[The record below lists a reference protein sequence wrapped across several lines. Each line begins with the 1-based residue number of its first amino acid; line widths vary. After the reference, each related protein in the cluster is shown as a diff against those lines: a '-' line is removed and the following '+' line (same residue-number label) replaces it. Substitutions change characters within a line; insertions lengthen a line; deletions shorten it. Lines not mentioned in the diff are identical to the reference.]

1 MIPPAAPEAEVRA
14 APLAVPALEVRAL
27 TVRAPG
33 RTLVADVTFN
43 IGAGRTLALIGQSG
57 SGKSMTASAIMGLL
71 PPGLTL
77 GEDSR
82 VLLDGRP
89 LPLGDEPAMRR
100 LRGAELAMVFQ
111 DAMSCLNPFLSI
123 GAQIDE
129 AIRRRG
135 IVDARLRRERMIELI
150 EAVELPDAAGLAKRR
165 PHELSG
171 GQQQRVMLAMALA
184 AEPRLL
190 VADEPTSALDAS
202 VQAEILTLLGRLQ
215 RLHGMATLFIT
226 HDLAA
231 GRRLADEVLVLDR
244 GRVVDH
250 GAVETIFARPRHAL
264 TRALVSVRRMLDAPP
279 APRPTSG
286 DAVLEIDRLG
296 YAYPPRH
303 AFGRPTPVLAD
314 VSLRLGAG
322 RTLGV
327 IGESGSGKSTLAA
340 IVAGLKRPGSGEV
353 RLFGTRLA
361 ADRAGEMP
369 RSLRQRVQIV
379 FQNPLGALNPR
390 HRVATI
396 LREPLDLLGLG
407 PKADRLDRAAEAL
420 GWVGLDA
427 DLLARHPHALSG
439 GQRQRVAIARAL
451 LSRPDLLVCDEVVS
465 ALDATVGAEIL
476 RLLARLGRDRG
487 FAMVFVGH
495 DLEVVRWIADD
506 IAVLDAG
513 RLVEHGAADAVLA
526 APQSAAA
533 ARLVAARA
541 APIDR
546 AGGHG
551 VRGDGLPATRT
562 LVASLDRAD

>member
-1 MIPPAAPEAEVRA
+1 MIARSISEGDALAP
-14 APLAVPALEVRAL
+14 PLAVPTLEVRTL
-27 TVRAPG
+27 TIRTPG
-33 RTLVADVTFN
+33 RTLVGDVTFN

-71 PPGLTL
+71 PPGVSL

-82 VLLDGRP
+82 ILLDGRP
-89 LPLGDEPAMRR
+89 LPLGDERAMRR

-111 DAMSCLNPFLSI
+111 DPMSCLNPFLSI
-123 GAQIDE
+123 GTQIDE

-135 IVDARLRRERMIELI
+135 TVEARLRHERMIELI
-150 EAVELPDAAGLAKRR
+150 EAVELPDAPGLAKRR

-202 VQAEILTLLGRLQ
+202 VQAEILALLRRLQ
-215 RLHGMATLFIT
+215 RARGMAMLFIT

-250 GAVETIFARPRHAL
+250 GAVETVFAEPRHPL
-264 TRALVSVRRMLDAPP
+264 TRALVSVRHMLDAPP
-279 APRPTSG
+279 APRPATA

-314 VSLRLGAG
+314 VSLRLTAG

-340 IVAGLKRPGSGEV
+340 IIAGLKRPGQGEV

-369 RSLRQRVQIV
+369 RALRRRVQIV

-390 HRVATI
+390 HTVATI
-396 LREPLDLLGLG
+396 LREPLDLLDLG
-407 PKADRLDRAAEAL
+407 AKAERLDRAVEAL
-420 GWVGLDA
+420 DWVGLGA

-439 GQRQRVAIARAL
+439 GQRQRVAVARAL

-476 RLLARLGRDRG
+476 RLLARLGQERG
-487 FAMVFVGH
+487 FAMMFVGH
-495 DLEVVRWIADD
+495 DLDVVRWIADD
-506 IAVLDAG
+506 IAVFDGG
-513 RLVEHGAADAVLA
+513 RLVEHGAADAVLD
-526 APQSAAA
+526 APRSPAA
-533 ARLVAARA
+533 ARLVAARG
-541 APIDR
+541 APTVGRI
-546 AGGHG
+546 
-551 VRGDGLPATRT
+551 GDEIRP
-562 LVASLDRAD
+562 LVEV